1 MDVRQVDLNLL
12 VVLGGM
18 AEQHSVTRA
27 AEAIGSSQPAMSAAL
42 SRLRTLFGGPL
53 FVRSGAAMKPTP
65 RALELAAPVKR
76 VLNTVRH
83 GILQRSRFEPATA
96 PRTYTLVMPD
106 IGELHFLP
114 RLLKRIAEAAAAA
127 RLRTASRPRPRPRQ
141 AAADALESG
150 TADLAVGYFPDP
162 HKTAFYQ
169 QKLFDNPRICL
180 LRRGH
185 PSAKRLT
192 LKAFLAADHAVVRP

>member
-27 AEAIGSSQPAMSAAL
+27 AEAIGSSQQAMSAAL

-65 RALELAAPVKR
+65 RARGLAAPVKR
-76 VLNTVRH
+76 VLNTVRD
-83 GILQRSRFEPATA
+83 GLLQRSRFEPATA
-96 PRTYTLVMPD
+96 PRTYTLAMPD
-106 IGELHFLP
+106 IGQLHFLP

-127 RLRTASRPRPRPRQ
+127 RLRTASRPRQ